1 MLKLHRSSVLW
12 NIASSSSSWH
22 IHYHILFPM
31 YNYKFSHVRLLNREK
46 LSYVFFFRFNYI
58 SWHAYLSGLIVFP
71 AIKRF
76 NDWIVF
82 ATPVDVS
89 LSDLCHILFLPYV
102 KDVIIGNYCRFTPML
117 QCHAHKRHSNVN
129 SFNSTKA
136 MRMSK
141 AHTSFN
147 QYEKK
152 VFLKRFSR
160 ESR

>member
-1 MLKLHRSSVLW
+1 MFYEILPLHQVRGVY
-12 NIASSSSSWH
+12 I
-22 IHYHILFPM
+22 ILFYFRCTITNFHMSVYWIVKNYRM
-31 YNYKFSHVRLLNREK
+31 Y
-46 LSYVFFFRFNYI
+46 FFRFNYI

-71 AIKRF
+71 AIKMF

-117 QCHAHKRHSNVN
+117 QCHTHKRHSNVN
-129 SFNSTKA
+129 SFNNTKA

-152 VFLKRFSR
+152 GFLKRFSG
-160 ESR
+160 ESS